1 MNLIM
6 AERFAQLRKKAGLSQ
21 EELAE
26 KLGISRQAVSKWER
40 AESSPD
46 TDNLIALSKLYGL
59 SLDEL
64 LLLNQPEKKE
74 ESETEKFHR
83 QAQTFEQQIHDEMN
97 GSPTFSYEQDPF
109 EGEAP
114 AAPQPPYPF
123 EEESGPDPMPQEPI
137 WEDSQPFEEDARKE
151 FIKNIRNQR
160 QEMWQ
165 RIHRNF
171 DGAFPL
177 IIICLYLAAGFCFD
191 WWHPTW
197 LLFLT
202 IPIYYAGLYGSYP
215 VLVTLLFLLA
225 GFCFSWWHPAWLL
238 FLTIPLFYL
247 LYHPHS
253 EKKGEPEKEAEEVS
267 P

>member
-64 LLLNQPEKKE
+64 LLLNHPGKKE
-74 ESETEKFHR
+74 ESEAEKFHR
-83 QAQTFEQQIHDEMN
+83 QAQTFEQQIHDEMD
-97 GSPTFSYEQDPF
+97 GCPTFSYEQDPF

-123 EEESGPDPMPQEPI
+123 EEENGPDAGAQEPL
-137 WEDSQPFEEDARKE
+137 WGWGETEPEDSRKE
-151 FIKNIRNQR
+151 RIEAAWNQR
-160 QEMWQ
+160 REKWQ
-165 RIHRNF
+165 RIHR
-171 DGAFPL
+171 DLDAAFPV
-177 IIICLYLAAGFCFD
+177 IIICLFLVAGFCFS
-191 WWHPTW
+191 WWHPAW
-197 LLFLT
+197 MLFLL

-215 VLVTLLFLLA
+215 VLVTLLFLVA
-225 GFCFSWWHPAWLL
+225 GFGFSWWHPAWLL

-247 LYHPHS
+247 LYHPHRE
-253 EKKGEPEKEAEEVS
+253 EKDEPEEEVEEVS

>member
-6 AERFAQLRKKAGLSQ
+6 AERFAQLRKTAGLSQ

-59 SLDEL
+59 SLYEL
-64 LLLNQPEKKE
+64 LLLHQPEKKE
-74 ESETEKFHR
+74 ESEEETFHR
-83 QAQTFEQQIHDEMN
+83 QAQTFEEQIHDEMD
-97 GSPTFSYEQDPF
+97 GCPTFSYEQDPF
-109 EGEAP
+109 EEKAP

-123 EEESGPDPMPQEPI
+123 EEENGVAPQPKEP
-137 WEDSQPFEEDARKE
+137 FGEEPPTEAAKVTQNQHREKWRRIRRDLDA
-151 FIKNIRNQR
+151 
-160 QEMWQ
+160 
-165 RIHRNF
+165 
-171 DGAFPL
+171 AFPIL
-177 IIICLYLAAGFCFD
+177 MICLYLVAGFCFD
-191 WWHPTW
+191 WWHPAW
-197 LLFLT
+197 LLFLL

-215 VLVTLLFLLA
+215 VLVTLLFLVA
-225 GFCFSWWHPAWLL
+225 GFCFNWWHPAWLL

-247 LYHPHS
+247 LYHPRR
-253 EKKGEPEKEAEEVS
+253 EEKGEQKEVEEVS

>member
-74 ESETEKFHR
+74 ESEAEKFHR
-83 QAQTFEQQIHDEMN
+83 QAQTFEQQIHDEMD
-97 GSPTFSYEQDPF
+97 GCPTFSYEQDPF

-123 EEESGPDPMPQEPI
+123 EEESSPAPASQESL
-137 WEDSQPFEEDARKE
+137 WEESQPFEEDTR
-151 FIKNIRNQR
+151 
-160 QEMWQ
+160 WQ
-165 RIHRNF
+165 RIHR
-171 DGAFPL
+171 DLDAAFPL
-177 IIICLYLAAGFCFD
+177 IIICLFLVAGFCFD
-191 WWHPTW
+191 WWHPAW

-247 LYHPHS
+247 LYHPHG
-253 EKKGEPEKEAEEVS
+253 KKEAEPEEPTKES
-267 P
+267 AP

>member
-64 LLLNQPEKKE
+64 LLLNHPEKKE
-74 ESETEKFHR
+74 ESEKFHR
-83 QAQTFEQQIHDEMN
+83 QAQTFEQQIHDEMD
-97 GSPTFSYEQDPF
+97 GCPTFSYEQDPF

-114 AAPQPPYPF
+114 TAPHPPYPF
-123 EEESGPDPMPQEPI
+123 EED
-137 WEDSQPFEEDARKE
+137 EEDDE
-151 FIKNIRNQR
+151 
-160 QEMWQ
+160 EEDTLWQ
-165 RIHRNF
+165 RIHRDF
-171 DGAFPL
+171 DAAFPVL
-177 IIICLYLAAGFCFD
+177 IFSLYLVAGFCFS
-191 WWHPTW
+191 WWHPAW

-238 FLTIPLFYL
+238 FLTIPLFYV
-247 LYHPHS
+247 LYHPHR
-253 EKKGEPEKEAEEVS
+253 KDDTEPEEPTKESA

>member
-114 AAPQPPYPF
+114 ATLQPPYPF

-137 WEDSQPFEEDARKE
+137 WQDSQPFEEDARKE

-177 IIICLYLAAGFCFD
+177 IIVCLYLVAGFFFD
-191 WWHPTW
+191 WWHPAW

-253 EKKGEPEKEAEEVS
+253 EKKGEPEKEVEEVS

>member
-64 LLLNQPEKKE
+64 LLLNQPEKKQ
-74 ESETEKFHR
+74 ESEAEKFHR
-83 QAQTFEQQIHDEMN
+83 QAQTFEQQIQDEMD

-123 EEESGPDPMPQEPI
+123 EED
-137 WEDSQPFEEDARKE
+137 EEDDEEEETR
-151 FIKNIRNQR
+151 
-160 QEMWQ
+160 WQ
-165 RIHRNF
+165 RIHR
-171 DGAFPL
+171 DLDAAFPL
-177 IIICLYLAAGFCFD
+177 IIICLFLVAGFCFN
-191 WWHPTW
+191 WWHPAW

-225 GFCFSWWHPAWLL
+225 GFCFGWWHPAWLL

-247 LYHPHS
+247 LYHPHWK
-253 EKKGEPEKEAEEVS
+253 EEAEPEEQTEEAS

>member
-74 ESETEKFHR
+74 ESEAEKFHR

-97 GSPTFSYEQDPF
+97 GCPTFSYEQDPF
-109 EGEAP
+109 EQEAP

-123 EEESGPDPMPQEPI
+123 DEENGRDTQPQEPF
-137 WEDSQPFEEDARKE
+137 WQEPPSFVEKDSSNEAVEAIQDQRRETWWHIHVGIDAS
-151 FIKNIRNQR
+151 
-160 QEMWQ
+160 
-165 RIHRNF
+165 
-171 DGAFPL
+171 FPV
-177 IIICLYLAAGFCFD
+177 IITFLYLAAGFCFQ
-191 WWHPTW
+191 WWHPAW

-225 GFCFSWWHPAWLL
+225 GFCFNWWHPAWLL
-238 FLTIPLFYL
+238 FLTIPLFYT
-247 LYHPHS
+247 LYHPH
-253 EKKGEPEKEAEEVS
+253 KKDAKQEEETEEIS

>member
-74 ESETEKFHR
+74 ESEAEKFHR
-83 QAQTFEQQIHDEMN
+83 QAQTFEQQIHDEMD
-97 GSPTFSYEQDPF
+97 GCPTFSYEQDPF

-123 EEESGPDPMPQEPI
+123 EEKADPAPASQEPL
-137 WEDSQPFEEDARKE
+137 WEESQPFEEDTR
-151 FIKNIRNQR
+151 
-160 QEMWQ
+160 WQ
-165 RIHRNF
+165 RIHR
-171 DGAFPL
+171 DLDAAFPL
-177 IIICLYLAAGFCFD
+177 IIICLFLVAGFCFD
-191 WWHPTW
+191 WWHPAW

-247 LYHPHS
+247 LYHPHG
-253 EKKGEPEKEAEEVS
+253 KKEAEPEEPTKES
-267 P
+267 AP